1 MQRRFA
7 SARGARAI
15 RDVTTTRETIMVDHI
30 QDTISHI
37 AQVLLHL
44 LQLHVVGSE

>member
-15 RDVTTTRETIMVDHI
+15 RDVTTTRVTAEDLTQASVTH
-30 QDTISHI
+30 T

-44 LQLHVVGSE
+44 LQLHVVGNE